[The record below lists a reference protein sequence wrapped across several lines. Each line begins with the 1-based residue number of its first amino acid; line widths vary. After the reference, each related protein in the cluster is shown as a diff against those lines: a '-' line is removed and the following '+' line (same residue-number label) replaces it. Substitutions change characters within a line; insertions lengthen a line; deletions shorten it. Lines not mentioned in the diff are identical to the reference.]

1 MAEVKESIEVGVPVS
16 TAYNQWTQFEEFPK
30 FTENVESVTQLDDAH
45 LRWIAEIGD
54 KREEWKAEITHQE
67 PDKVIAWRA
76 IEGRENSGRV
86 EFEPLGP
93 DRTRIDVTMT
103 WEPEGLVEATAD
115 KIGLSDRAV
124 KVDLERFKDLIE
136 SRGVETGAWRGQ
148 VLEGERVD

>member
-1 MAEVKESIEVGVPVS
+1 MAEVKESIEVSVPVH
-16 TAYNQWTQFEEFPK
+16 TAYNQWTQFEEFPQ
-30 FTENVESVTQLDDAH
+30 FMENVESVTQLDDTH
-45 LRWIAEIGD
+45 LRWIADIGG

-93 DRTRIDVTMT
+93 TRTRIDVTMT
-103 WEPEGLVEATAD
+103 WEPEGLAEAAAD

-124 KVDLERFKDLIE
+124 KVDLERFKNLIE
-136 SRGVETGAWRGQ
+136 SRGVESGAWRGE
-148 VLEGERVD
+148 VVEGERID